1 MRANEQNRIASFN
14 STQLFSLNFKNS
26 IEKECYTIMEEP
38 ISEYGLSLTEI
49 KSFKKKM
56 GRS

>member
-1 MRANEQNRIASFN
+1 MRANEQNRIASFS

-38 ISEYGLSLTEI
+38 TSEYGLSLTDV
-49 KSFKKKM
+49 KGFKKKI